1 MADIKWIKLATCM
14 PDDEK
19 MKIID
24 AMPERDTIHYVWI
37 RILLLG
43 GKINANG
50 EIFLSEGKP
59 LTAKM
64 LAILFSRPIVA
75 IKLALKVLSRFGMIE
90 IDHDKVI
97 RIVNWDKYQNIEGM
111 ERVREQNRKR
121 AENHREKKKQEKKVS
136 KSDAQESY
144 ESEVLEES
152 ITLDEDEKVEETKDL
167 EQKKDSKGNDVSGE
181 NKDLDENESLENLET
196 SEAGN
201 NISTE
206 ITNINKDISNSIIK
220 AADNN
225 YTVTPNTSNVTQN
238 KSNVIVTEQNKK
250 EIENKEKNKKERK
263 EIDKNKN
270 IESNKNNACDL
281 NKNSACDEAVGQS
294 SLFEQHNNTKSE
306 SQEEEDINLKALEL
320 MHYHE
325 KITGK
330 VGGCD
335 YVALRS
341 AIDIHGEKRV
351 KMAMDVGFERSCPD
365 IKYAIGVLK
374 NWRRDGYPEDNVEVK
389 KDGFRSNG
397 KSNTADKNE
406 FAGFK
411 PKEPRKL
418 TEAER
423 KRIEANL
430 I

>member
-1 MADIKWIKLATCM
+1 
-14 PDDEK
+14 
-19 MKIID
+19 
-24 AMPERDTIHYVWI
+24 
-37 RILLLG
+37 
-43 GKINANG
+43 
-50 EIFLSEGKP
+50 
-59 LTAKM
+59 
-64 LAILFSRPIVA
+64 
-75 IKLALKVLSRFGMIE
+75 IE
-90 IDHDKVI
+90 IAPDKVI

-121 AENHREKKKQEKKVS
+121 AENHREKKKQEKRVS

-144 ESEVLEES
+144 ESEVLEER
-152 ITLDEDEKVEETKDL
+152 ITLDANEELEETKDL
-167 EQKKDSKGNDVSGE
+167 EQKKNSKGNDVSGE
-181 NKDLDENESLENLET
+181 NKALDKNAPLENLET
-196 SEAGN
+196 SKEASTNTVIDDKTN
-201 NISTE
+201 NYTNGIS
-206 ITNINKDISNSIIK
+206 SNSVVE

-225 YTVTPNTSNVTQN
+225 FTVTKNTSNVTQN

-250 EIENKEKNKKERK
+250 EIENKKKNKKERK

-270 IESNKNNACDL
+270 IESNRNSACDL
-281 NKNSACDEAVGQS
+281 SNKNSACDEAVGQS

-374 NWRRDGYPEDNVEVK
+374 NWRRDGYPEDHMEVK
-389 KDGFRSNG
+389 KNGVRSNG
-397 KSNTADKNE
+397 KSSTADKNE

-418 TEAER
+418 TETER